1 MIDLETQRTY
11 DLKDIILTELHKQL
25 DWKIKQRLY
34 KLPYK
39 IMFSDF
45 YFHINDSLYGLMRKS
60 AKKLGDNNV
69 AKQ

>member
-34 KLPYK
+34 KLPYRIIICTVK
-39 IMFSDF
+39 P
-45 YFHINDSLYGLMRKS
+45 RT
-60 AKKLGDNNV
+60 LGRGYKV
-69 AKQ
+69 P